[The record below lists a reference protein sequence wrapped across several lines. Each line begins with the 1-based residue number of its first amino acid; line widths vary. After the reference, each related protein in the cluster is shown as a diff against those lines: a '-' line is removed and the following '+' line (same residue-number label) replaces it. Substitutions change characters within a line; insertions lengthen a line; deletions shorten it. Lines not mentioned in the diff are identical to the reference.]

1 MSAGITRWQGMNG
14 EYGLDATAVP
24 TALGPDPI
32 AFAIEPYVV
41 TFPVGIL
48 WSTWYTFCWKLETFR
63 KSISIFREGSFPL

>member
-32 AFAIEPYVV
+32 AFEIEP
-41 TFPVGIL
+41 
-48 WSTWYTFCWKLETFR
+48 
-63 KSISIFREGSFPL
+63 